1 MKVTPKGKGHA
12 PTPVKTFNTNSSSIK
27 KKMGA
32 SPYAWWKAKSKQE
45 RKDQLLSTAEYLKS
59 NQNYRYR
66 QAAIYARLYGNMSL
80 FSFIGSNMAKM
91 DQMTGLPTD
100 RPTFNIIQSATDTLV
115 SRLSQSR
122 PAPVFLT
129 DNGDYKERN
138 LAKKLNNF
146 ILGEFYQ
153 TKAYDKATLILRDAF
168 VEGTGCLK
176 VYRTE
181 DDKVGIDRVLL
192 TELLIDPNEGIY
204 GDGSPR
210 QLYQLKLVD
219 REVLK
224 EANPGFAKEIDI
236 AERATVDN
244 SAESNKS
251 VSDLVLVVE
260 GWRLPSGK
268 DSGDGR
274 HTIACS
280 GGIIHDEEFTKDK
293 FPFVFLHYS
302 PRLLGFWAQGLAEQ
316 LMGTQLEINS
326 LLFTI
331 SRAIKLVGVPRVFI
345 EASSKVNAAH
355 FNSDVGTIIPY
366 IGTKPIFEVA
376 PCVPEELYA
385 QLQRLIQYGFQQ
397 SGVSGMQASGEKP
410 AGLNSGEAQRV
421 YDDIASDRFAAMSRR
436 YDNVF
441 VDLAYIVIDA
451 AKDIAKET
459 GKYQTVYPGKDGT
472 KTIDLPNMKLLEN
485 PFVIQCFNMSS
496 LPRDPAGRME
506 KVVEMIQSGMITI
519 KEGRRLLDY
528 PDLGQME
535 KLANASEERIFQY
548 LDKIV
553 EDGEYTGP
561 DSFMDLQLANDL
573 CVQYYNLYVPAKLE
587 EERCQQLRN
596 FFTQIQAI
604 KTAMAPPPVPGAPP
618 GMPPGA
624 PGASP
629 AAPQPTANPQA
640 TPTSPLIPN
649 GANQGQ

>member
-1 MKVTPKGKGHA
+1 MKVTPKKGSKA
-12 PTPVKTFNTNSSSIK
+12 EATPIKVFNTNSNK
-27 KKMGA
+27 KKIGE
-32 SPYAWWKAKSKQE
+32 SQFAWWKAKSKQQV
-45 RKDQLLSTAEYLKS
+45 KDELISTAEYLKS

-80 FSFIGSNMAKM
+80 FSFIGSNMSKM

-100 RPTFNIIQSATDTLV
+100 RPTFNIIQSCVDTLV

-210 QLYQLKLVD
+210 QIYQLKLVD
-219 REVLK
+219 RSVLI
-224 EANPGFAKEIDI
+224 EANPEFKAEIER

-244 SAESNKS
+244 SSESAKS
-251 VSDLVLVVE
+251 VSDLVMVVE

-268 DSGDGR
+268 NAKDGR

-280 GGIIHDEEFTKDK
+280 GGVIFDEPYTKDK

-345 EASSKVNAAH
+345 EASSKVNPAH
-355 FNSDVGTIIPY
+355 FNSDVGTIVPY
-366 IGTKPIFEVA
+366 IGTKPVFEVA

-385 QLQRLIQYGFQQ
+385 QLQRLIQFGFQQ

-421 YDDIASDRFAAMSRR
+421 YDDIASDRFASMSRR

-441 VDLAYIVIDA
+441 IDLAYLVTDV

-459 GKYQTVYPGKDGT
+459 GTYQTIYPGKDGT
-472 KTIDLPNMKLLEN
+472 KTIDLPNISMLED
-485 PFVIQCFNMSS
+485 PFVVQVFNMSS
-496 LPRDPAGRME
+496 LPRDPGGRME
-506 KVVEMIQSGMITI
+506 KVVEMIQSGMISI

-535 KLANASEERIFQY
+535 KLANASEERIFKY
-548 LDKIV
+548 LDEII
-553 EDGEYTGP
+553 EDGKYTGP
-561 DSFMDLQLANDL
+561 DGFMDLELANEL
-573 CVQYYNLYVPAKLE
+573 VVQYYNLYVPAKLE
-587 EERCQQLRN
+587 ETRCQMLRD
-596 FFTQIQAI
+596 FYSQVQGM
-604 KTAMAPPPVPGAPP
+604 KTAAMPPVMPG
-618 GMPPGA
+618 G
-624 PGASP
+624 
-629 AAPQPTANPQA
+629 PQPSPQANPEPL
-640 TPTSPLIPN
+640 PTSPLVPN
-649 GANQGQ
+649 APVAAPPMAA